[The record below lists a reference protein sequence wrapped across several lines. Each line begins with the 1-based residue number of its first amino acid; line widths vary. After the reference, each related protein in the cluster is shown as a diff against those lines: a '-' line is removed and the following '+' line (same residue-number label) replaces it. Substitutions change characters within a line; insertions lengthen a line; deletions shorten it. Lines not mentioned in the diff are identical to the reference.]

1 MNHQEAENPERLE
14 GGCDQHGGH
23 QTSFLFRLV
32 LCVFYCL
39 ASYFFTCARPPNQ
52 SFLVLFEQILS
63 FIFSFCTMFFSSSL
77 FSFVLSCSRPN
88 GYHLKCYLESKRVCQ
103 LMRLVPGCR
112 LTRLNTSPAN
122 TNTSGFTL
130 FLNSND
136 KKLRNKIR

>member
-1 MNHQEAENPERLE
+1 MSSPISFFSDSFCVSSSALQVNCSLGTRSKLKLSNACLNKNYLL
-14 GGCDQHGGH
+14 
-23 QTSFLFRLV
+23 SFLSVPCF
-32 LCVFYCL
+32 
-39 ASYFFTCARPPNQ
+39 
-52 SFLVLFEQILS
+52 SFLLISYLVQL
-63 FIFSFCTMFFSSSL
+63 M
-77 FSFVLSCSRPN
+77 LSCSRPN
-88 GYHLKCYLESKRVCQ
+88 GYHLKCYQESKRVCQ